1 MATDSRERLLDAARR
16 VFAEHGST
24 GATTRRIA
32 EEAGVNEV
40 TLFRQFGSKEHLLE
54 EAARAHVTGDHA
66 VPLPERPVHPDR
78 ELTVW
83 CAREIERLRESR
95 DFIIR
100 CLAEE
105 TKHPEL
111 GETGAVPM
119 VQIAAE
125 LSRYVDAL
133 LREGRVPQGNEHAA
147 AMTMLLGAMYADALG
162 RANIPGVV
170 MLSPAQAPGLYV
182 RLFLRALAIHDPAA
196 ERG

>member
-1 MATDSRERLLDAARR
+1 MATDSRERILDAARK

-40 TLFRQFGSKEHLLE
+40 TLFRQFGSKENLLE

-66 VPLPERPVHPDR
+66 VPLPERPVHPER

-95 DFIIR
+95 EFILQ

-119 VQIAAE
+119 AQIAAE

-133 LREGRVPQGNEHAA
+133 AHDHRLASGEESGA
-147 AMTMLLGAMYADALG
+147 AMTMLLGAMYSDALG

-170 MLSPAQAPGLYV
+170 TVSPAEAPGLYV
-182 RLFLRALAIHDPAA
+182 RLFLRALTIRVLDRAV
-196 ERG
+196 